1 MICIDHP
8 GSIAC
13 TETVGVPFTVRIGIR
28 NDSAEPVEFLSDAVN
43 DGRMRTTV
51 YVRRGEGIQTLVDRD
66 S

>member
-13 TETVGVPFTVRIGIR
+13 PETVGVPFIIRIGIK
-28 NDSAEPVEFLSDAVN
+28 SAEPVEFLSDAVN
-43 DGRMRTTV
+43 DGRMRIIV
-51 YVRRGEGIQTLVDRD
+51 YVRRGEWIRTLLDRD